1 MTTRSNLNVRVI
13 AVSVL
18 AILIFAAYFYELNLP
33 DVGVGHLQRNFSDSQ
48 AESLRLLQDLV
59 KIFMNWSIG
68 VIGATAFFFR
78 LGIGNEIP
86 LRRSDLA
93 MFALTTLLAVGS
105 LYFGHLV
112 LDRSI
117 LILAVEQYP
126 VQDSM
131 VHDLRQYQYLT
142 GLATIAMFAISVLNY
157 FTRRVRE

>member
-1 MTTRSNLNVRVI
+1 MTTRSKLNVRAI
-13 AVSVL
+13 AVFFLV
-18 AILIFAAYFYELNLP
+18 ILIVAACLYELSLP
-33 DVGVGHLQRNFSDSQ
+33 DVSAGLLQREFSDSQ

-78 LGIGNEIP
+78 LGIGNEIR

-93 MFALTTLLAVGS
+93 MFSLTILLAVGS
-105 LYFGHLV
+105 LFFGHLV

-117 LILAVEQYP
+117 SILAVEQYP
-126 VQDSM
+126 ARDPLVN
-131 VHDLRQYQYLT
+131 DLRQYQYLT

-157 FTRRVRE
+157 FMRGVKE